1 MVASREVTVER
12 RELEYFLAIAEHG
25 SFTAAAAALH
35 ISQPSLSHA
44 IGSLESKLGG
54 RVFHR
59 LAHGVSLTPAGQA
72 LIAPANQVM
81 RDLST
86 ATDSVREVLG
96 LAVGRLDIVAQTTLA
111 VDPLAGMVGDFLA
124 EHPGIAVQI
133 SDPELGSDVTSAVR
147 AGECELGMIDTADNA
162 VGDLASIVLRGREIH
177 AVLPPDSAWSGRARL
192 SSSDLSALDWVTT
205 PRGTATRE
213 VIESAVGAQGERPR
227 VVVETAHQAMVV
239 PLVLAGAGATLLPGS
254 MAREASE
261 RGAAVLPLR
270 PRLIRRG
277 TLFWR
282 PGPLSPAA
290 AEFVRIVESRTSGFG
305 CSTSPASGGDSPAG
319 R

>member
-1 MVASREVTVER
+1 MER

-35 ISQPSLSHA
+35 IAQPSLSHA

-72 LIAPANQVM
+72 LVAPARQVM

-86 ATDSVREVLG
+86 ATDSVRQVLG
-96 LAVGRLDIVAQTTLA
+96 LAGGRLDVVAQTTLA
-111 VDPLAGMVGDFLA
+111 VDPLAGVVGAFLA
-124 EHPGIAVQI
+124 EHPDVAVHI

-147 AGECELGMIDTADNA
+147 AGECELGLVDTAENS
-162 VGDLASIVLRGREIH
+162 VGDLAGIVLRGREIH
-177 AVLPPDSAWSGRARL
+177 AVLPPDAAESGKARL
-192 SSSDLSALDWVTT
+192 AQAELAALDWVAT

-213 VIESAVGAQGERPR
+213 VIDSAVGAQGERPR
-227 VVVETAHQAMVV
+227 VVVETAHQAMIV

-254 MAREASE
+254 MAREAAE

-290 AEFVRIVESRTSGFG
+290 AEFVRIVDSRTSGFG
-305 CSTSPASGGDSPAG
+305 RSPSPDSAEDGGPTS
-319 R
+319 

>member
-1 MVASREVTVER
+1 MER

-35 ISQPSLSHA
+35 VAQPSLSHA
-44 IGSLESKLGG
+44 IGSLEGKLGG

-72 LIAPANQVM
+72 LVAPARQVM

-86 ATDSVREVLG
+86 ATDSVRQVLG
-96 LAVGRLDIVAQTTLA
+96 LAGGRLDIVAQTTLA

-124 EHPGIAVQI
+124 EHPDIAVHI
-133 SDPELGSDVTSAVR
+133 SDPELGTDVTSAVR
-147 AGECELGMIDTADNA
+147 AGECELGMIDTAESA
-162 VGDLASIVLRGREIH
+162 VDDLSSILLRGREIH
-177 AVLPPDSAWSGRARL
+177 AVLPPSSPASAKARL
-192 SSSDLSALDWVTT
+192 TPAELSALDWVTT

-213 VIESAVGAQGERPR
+213 VIDSAVGAQGEQPR

-254 MAREASE
+254 MAREAAE

-290 AEFVRIVESRTSGFG
+290 AEFVRLVESRTGG
-305 CSTSPASGGDSPAG
+305 IGRSPSPGSADGSSDG